1 MYRHRQS
8 PYDCHAAW
16 CEDGLVESVSSTRP
30 SMEVEKMLSTIHG
43 FILAGHDI
51 EPGDRKQRKV
61 KTRKY
66 MPIQIKGFE
75 RRSPNLKCG
84 RAGPSPGLCSRQM
97 LIFNDWVA
105 AVQFFE
111 ANSPYL
117 SFPGQNRP
125 RPSGKNMW
133 TLETLLDFELIWLS
147 NVHSGI
153 PDGDVEGMKG
163 QRTVVDACHCSFP
176 LACLGQTTWCY

>member
-1 MYRHRQS
+1 
-8 PYDCHAAW
+8 
-16 CEDGLVESVSSTRP
+16 
-30 SMEVEKMLSTIHG
+30 MEVEKMLSTIHG

-84 RAGPSPGLCSRQM
+84 RAGPSPGLCPRQM

-105 AVQFFE
+105 AVQFFVRQHSYLLFLIQI
-111 ANSPYL
+111 SPD
-117 SFPGQNRP
+117 Q
-125 RPSGKNMW
+125 
-133 TLETLLDFELIWLS
+133 
-147 NVHSGI
+147 V
-153 PDGDVEGMKG
+153 
-163 QRTVVDACHCSFP
+163 
-176 LACLGQTTWCY
+176 

>member
-1 MYRHRQS
+1 MDAY
-8 PYDCHAAW
+8 
-16 CEDGLVESVSSTRP
+16 
-30 SMEVEKMLSTIHG
+30 
-43 FILAGHDI
+43 
-51 EPGDRKQRKV
+51 
-61 KTRKY
+61 
-66 MPIQIKGFE
+66 QIKGFLAALAE
-75 RRSPNLKCG
+75 PEMRTSRNKRRSLFTSNTDLHD
-84 RAGPSPGLCSRQM
+84 R
-97 LIFNDWVA
+97 VA

-117 SFPGQNRP
+117 SFPSQNRP